1 MKRCLTVWLA
11 LALAACA
18 TTGAGQSNEDIS
30 PEAASGFALHTSQN
44 AQRHMAAAATT
55 QAAEAGRWVLRHGGS
70 AADATI
76 AMGIMLT
83 LTEPQ
88 SSGIGGGA
96 FLLHYDP
103 KSQAVEAYDGRETA
117 PETATANQF
126 QNTDGTPKAFF
137 DAMVGGL
144 SVGVPG
150 QIRLFEQVHKAHGK
164 LPWKTLF
171 EPTIQ
176 RAEKG
181 FPLSERLYAL
191 LSTDRFLA
199 ADPNAGPYF
208 YLPSG
213 EPKPVGTLLV
223 NPALADTLRQIAEHG
238 ADTFYTGPIAEDII
252 KTVRNARNS
261 RGRMSLKDLAQYQ
274 SKARSALCRP
284 YRKWR
289 VCTMPPPTSGGVT
302 TLQILGHLE
311 AFDSARV
318 GADTPDAI
326 HLYAESSR
334 LAYADR
340 GLYLADPDFV
350 PVPVDAL
357 LNRVYLRS
365 RSKHINPAKS
375 MGVATPGRVGNAHEK
390 RSPDQSLELP
400 STTHVVAADEQ
411 GRVVSMTASIE
422 QAFGAHLMVRGF
434 LLNNELTD
442 FSFVPEKDGRPI
454 ANRVQGGKRPRSS
467 MSPTLVFNQKT
478 GAFHLAIGSPGGSR
492 IIGYVTRA
500 LLGILDGG
508 LDVQAAISRPNV
520 TNRNGRTELESFP
533 GYEAWTERMKAQ
545 LEALGH
551 KVLIRDLNS
560 GLHVILRN
568 GDSWIGGAD
577 PRREGAAL
585 GD

>member
-1 MKRCLTVWLA
+1 MKHCLTVLLA

-18 TTGAGQSNEDIS
+18 TTGAGQSNEDIA
-30 PEAASGFALHTSQN
+30 PEAASGFAQRTSQH

-55 QAAEAGRWVLRHGGS
+55 QAAEAGRWVLRQGGS

-103 KSQAVEAYDGRETA
+103 KAKAVQAYDGRETA

-126 QNTDGTPKAFF
+126 QHADGTPKAFF

-150 QIRLFEQVHKAHGK
+150 QLRLFEQVHRAHGK

-176 RAEKG
+176 LAEKG
-181 FPLSERLYAL
+181 FPLSDRLYAL

-238 ADTFYTGPIAEDII
+238 ADAFYTGPIAEDII
-252 KTVRNARNS
+252 KTVQNARNS
-261 RGRMSLKDLAQYQ
+261 RGRMTLKDLAQYQ
-274 SKARSALCRP
+274 SKPRSALCRP
-284 YRKWR
+284 YRTWR

-350 PVPVDAL
+350 SVPVDAL
-357 LNRVYLRS
+357 LNRDYLRS
-365 RSKHINPAKS
+365 RSKHIDPAKS
-375 MGVATPGRVGNAHEK
+375 MGKAKAGQLGSVHRN

-400 STTHVVAADEQ
+400 STTHVVAADDS

-442 FSFVPEKDGRPI
+442 FSFVPEKNGRPI
-454 ANRVQGGKRPRSS
+454 ANRIQGGKRPRSS
-467 MSPTLVFNQKT
+467 MSPTLVFKNDT

-500 LLGILDGG
+500 LIGILDGG
-508 LDVQAAISRPNV
+508 LDVQAALSRPNV
-520 TNRNGRTELESFP
+520 VNRNGRTEIEVFP
-533 GYEAWTERMKAQ
+533 GYEEWVGRIQAQ

-551 KVLIRDLNS
+551 KVKTRSLNS
-560 GLHVILRN
+560 GLHAILRN
-568 GDSWIGGAD
+568 GEGWTGGAD
-577 PRREGAAL
+577 PRREGVAL